1 MGLVLLCATA
11 ACGSDARDE
20 LALTTPST
28 SVPTIGIAPAP
39 AVSGSG
45 VPSVSAS
52 PQQKL
57 GAAAYTTSTTA
68 PKAATATTAA
78 KPANPAGWGSP
89 VMVQDFNGSS
99 LPAQWGTYDSPNGTP
114 PRSGDMV
121 SVSNGMLHIAGGV
134 NSRVGKDVG
143 GGVMYLKAQK
153 YGRWEVRFRAQ
164 AGAGYGAF
172 VLLWPQNN
180 EDWPT
185 VGEIDL
191 AEVVASDRST
201 FGTFLHHG
209 SANHQVGL
217 DATKAD
223 FTEFHTVAVEWLPTR
238 VTYYLDGKKFFN
250 VTPSQIETG
259 LPTESAMN
267 LAMQLDQGCGGYIA
281 CRNGSTPSRVVMD
294 VDWVRVYQA
303 P

>member
-1 MGLVLLCATA
+1 
-11 ACGSDARDE
+11 
-20 LALTTPST
+20 
-28 SVPTIGIAPAP
+28 
-39 AVSGSG
+39 
-45 VPSVSAS
+45 
-52 PQQKL
+52 
-57 GAAAYTTSTTA
+57 
-68 PKAATATTAA
+68 
-78 KPANPAGWGSP
+78 
-89 VMVQDFNGSS
+89 MVQDFNGSS

-281 CRNGSTPSRVVMD
+281 CRNGSTPPGSLWTSTGCGSIRRPDTSARDLRPAVPWTAGRNLRFVDQHESRVSSD
-294 VDWVRVYQA
+294 SWQRA
-303 P
+303 PDHLRCTGT